1 MPTNSSDIHNA
12 SDDNTDW
19 RGQPIEDSS
28 EKEAT
33 EETPDLPKGG
43 KIANTSS
50 GLGLTDAD

>member
-43 KIANTSS
+43 K
-50 GLGLTDAD
+50 